1 MTPFFARRL
10 ALLLCLFVTVSW
22 AQAPEAVDPLI
33 EAIQSRIEV
42 LAAGVPV
49 SVEGTP
55 FAAPAALQALYEKNG
70 FKPFWEPPRLAK
82 LLELI
87 RGSAADGL
95 NPNDYHLTELE
106 RLTSAS
112 AAMPPAA
119 AQLDLLATDAYVALL
134 YHLYFGKVDPV
145 KIDAR
150 WNFEPRQI
158 EGRDAL
164 QFVFDGLVK
173 GDTTAT
179 VDAARPQQPMY
190 RMAMDALAK
199 YRRIQ
204 ADGGWPTIPTGPTL
218 KPGMT
223 DPRVAVLRARL
234 AAEDDASDAATLAK
248 DSGSNEFFGAQLQA
262 AVEQFQKRHVLTAD
276 GAVGP
281 GTLHELNVS
290 VAQRIDQIRV
300 NLERGRW
307 VLHDIGNDELVIVD
321 VAGFEI
327 RYLHNGAPI
336 WRSRVQVGQPY
347 RQTPIFKSAI
357 DHIVLNPTWTVP
369 PGILAKD
376 ILPAVRRDPT
386 YLAKRGLRLID
397 RNGRPVNEA
406 GVDFSKGA
414 SFPYMV
420 RQDPGP
426 TNALG
431 RVKIMF
437 PNPYLV
443 YLHDTPSKALFER
456 DRRAF
461 SSGCVRVD
469 RPFELVE
476 LLLAPDPRWTRA
488 AIEAALATGETR
500 TIRLPA
506 PVPVLI
512 LYWTLDR
519 GDQGVIFKPDPYER
533 DPVLL
538 KALDGPFSLN
548 DSASTL
554 TKQ

>member
-106 RLTSAS
+106 RLTNAS

-307 VLHDIGNDELVIVD
+307 VLHDIGNDDLVIVD

>member
-106 RLTSAS
+106 RLTNAS